1 MAAEPL
7 KTLFY
12 PFEAEA
18 LPLPRKHARVLFL
31 GAEPGLR
38 LPAGFEAALHLVQGF
53 RPHFRTLQAS
63 GYAVTPRVEGS
74 GFDMALVLAGRH
86 RGQNEQRVA
95 DAIERVAPGGLVII
109 AGSKDDGIDSLRKRM
124 ASSDDKL
131 ASMIAGHEPGG
142 VIIERRDGSRD
153 VLPNER
159 LFHPQTAKVPLSGH
173 LSKHHGV
180 VFWLERT
187 PQAEAFAKSIHDWQ
201 NGWPLVDR
209 RFRTAPGMFSFDRID
224 AGSKLLAANLP
235 DDLKGN
241 VADFCA
247 GWGYLAVE
255 VLQRPQGLTALD
267 LYEADFEALEAA
279 RLNVHGGAIEP
290 RFFWTDLLTEAV
302 ERRYDA
308 IVMNPPFHR
317 GRASE
322 PEIGAGMIR
331 AASKAL
337 KPGGRLFMVANRQ
350 LPYQQALSAAFA
362 SHAEIA
368 RDGMFKVFSAR
379 R

>member
-18 LPLPRKHARVLFL
+18 LPLPGKGARVLFL
-31 GAEPGLR
+31 GAEPGFR

-53 RPHFRTLQAS
+53 RPHFRALQAS
-63 GYAVTPRVEGS
+63 GYTVTPRAEGE
-74 GFDMALVLAGRH
+74 GYDIALVLAGRH
-86 RGQNEQRVA
+86 RGQNELRIAEAV
-95 DAIERVAPGGLVII
+95 ERIAPGAPVVV
-109 AGSKDDGIDSLRKRM
+109 AGSKDDGIDSLRKRID
-124 ASSDDKL
+124 AL
-131 ASMIAGHEPGG
+131 A
-142 VIIERRDGSRD
+142 
-153 VLPNER
+153 
-159 LFHPQTAKVPLSGH
+159 PLEGH
-173 LSKHHGV
+173 LPKHHGV
-180 VFWLERT
+180 AFWFRR
-187 PQAEAFAKSIHDWQ
+187 AGIEAAATLRAGNPDPVVEGGFK
-201 NGWPLVDR
+201 
-209 RFRTAPGMFSFDRID
+209 TKPGMFSFDRID
-224 AGSKLLAANLP
+224 AGSKLLAASLP

-247 GWGYLAVE
+247 GWGYLAAE
-255 VLQRPQGLTALD
+255 VLQRSQSLTALD

-279 RLNVHGGAIEP
+279 RVNVHGAIEP
-290 RFFWTDLLTEAV
+290 RFFWTDLLAEAV

-308 IVMNPPFHR
+308 IVMNPPFHS
-317 GRASE
+317 GRAAE
-322 PEIGAGMIR
+322 PGIGAGMIR

-350 LPYQQALSAAFA
+350 LPYEQVLSAAFS